1 MIQIQTNMLRNIH
14 IILLTL
20 FHLFRNEEQ
29 LKYVDNIGT
38 YFEKLQEAN
47 MMNMV
52 NRNKKKIDHFI
63 DLIDEAPLKLQADF
77 RSNCDAYFQK
87 EIDAVEQNIL
97 NTVEN
102 LFEDH
107 GDWAVVIFQDNNT
120 TAFFIAR

>member
-47 MMNMV
+47 MMNMA
-52 NRNKKKIDHFI
+52 NRNKKK
-63 DLIDEAPLKLQADF
+63 K
-77 RSNCDAYFQK
+77 RSFY
-87 EIDAVEQNIL
+87 
-97 NTVEN
+97 
-102 LFEDH
+102 
-107 GDWAVVIFQDNNT
+107 
-120 TAFFIAR
+120 